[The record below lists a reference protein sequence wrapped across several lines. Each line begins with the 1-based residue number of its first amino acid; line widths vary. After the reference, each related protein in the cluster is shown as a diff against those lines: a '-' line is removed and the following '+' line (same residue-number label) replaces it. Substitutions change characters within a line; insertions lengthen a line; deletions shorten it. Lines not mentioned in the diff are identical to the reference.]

1 MHCWLTHCSPKT
13 LKRLGHGVSYY
24 SYIHSGRPGLSANTF
39 QPPTLSELRENSCS
53 SSQQQLHNESS
64 CHQQQLPNSEPV
76 SPNRSNLPFG
86 SMMGQPDKFSTIKRS
101 YRSPFRRPSG
111 GSTSSE
117 MAFVSTGKQK
127 HSIRQNTD
135 LRTSFITRFLDGY
148 SWHT

>member
-1 MHCWLTHCSPKT
+1 MQLHRLSLLQISNFINFLLTT
-13 LKRLGHGVSYY
+13 LPSNY
-24 SYIHSGRPGLSANTF
+24 SYLHSGRPGLSANTF

-53 SSQQQLHNESS
+53 SSQQQLHNESN

-127 HSIRQNTD
+127 HISQNYLKQNRLKD
-135 LRTSFITRFLDGY
+135 HLRL
-148 SWHT
+148 